1 VSVVRESIKFGIRAL
16 ATVAVAPAILSYRL
30 RSPVMGR
37 ERALLGS
44 TQALALVPGLLGQ
57 YLRRAFLSHVLA
69 YCGPNA
75 VVEWGTCFSD
85 PDTRIDDYAYI
96 GPNCHIGFAHIE
108 RDVLIAPCV
117 HIPSGSAIHGTA
129 DLDEPIRNQQ
139 GVRACVRIGANSW
152 IGSAAVVMADVG
164 AKTIVGAGAVV
175 NKPLPGGVI
184 AAGVPARV
192 VRQR

>member
-1 VSVVRESIKFGIRAL
+1 VSAFRDAIKLGIRVL
-16 ATVAVAPAILSYRL
+16 ATLAVVPALVSYRL
-30 RSPVMGR
+30 RSPLMGR

-44 TQALALVPGLLGQ
+44 TQALALIPGLLGQ
-57 YLRRAFLSHVLA
+57 YLRRAFLSHALA
-69 YCGPNA
+69 YCGPHA

-85 PDTRIDDYAYI
+85 PETRIDDYAYI

-117 HIPSGSAIHGTA
+117 HVPSGGAIHGTA
-129 DLDEPIRNQQ
+129 DLNEPIRNQQ

-164 AKTIVGAGAVV
+164 ARTIVAAGAVV